1 MRLSF
6 FLCNILYYTLHI
18 YSVFMCVSLCQHRSF
33 AWLTECAFCYI
44 SLSVSTPVK
53 PAAFACQR
61 FVQVTNKDTIEEN
74 AGCDFCN
81 EVKITFWYLAM
92 AGYTVMFTF
101 NSNCRTTP
109 LEHITTFLSLCV
121 IVGGPTTLHSLSSS
135 LSLNFFFFLFICLS
149 LSFCLSFCLCS
160 CTAVCLY
167 VCQQHKKKHYGSERA
182 TSILLTNKGPEGQRG
197 AIQW

>member
-33 AWLTECAFCYI
+33 AWLTECAFWYI
-44 SLSVSTPVK
+44 SSSVSTPVK

-61 FVQVTNKDTIEEN
+61 FVQVTNKDTIKEN

-92 AGYTVMFTF
+92 AGYTVMFNF
-101 NSNCRTTP
+101 NSNCRTRP

-121 IVGGPTTLHSLSSS
+121 IVGGPTTLHSLSSA
-135 LSLNFFFFLFICLS
+135 LSLIFSSLFFIHLSFSLFLFIFLS
-149 LSFCLSFCLCS
+149 TQLYSSMP
-160 CTAVCLY
+160 VCLP
-167 VCQQHKKKHYGSERA
+167 A
-182 TSILLTNKGPEGQRG
+182 
-197 AIQW
+197 A